1 MATRILVAAALT
13 MAALGPQTAAAQMHT
28 VMTSSGALAGAVARG
43 VVTYKAIPYAAPPI
57 GARRFSAPHEPARWR
72 GVRSVADFAP
82 ACMQTGVSMPG
93 EVPPPVSEDC
103 LYLNIWTPAAKATHR
118 RAVMVWIHGGGYT
131 NGSAAMPLYWGDH
144 LAKQGIVVVTIAYR
158 LGPFGYLCHPAL
170 TAESVHGSCG
180 NYALLDQIAALRW
193 VQRNISAFDGDSSR
207 VTIAGQSAGS
217 MSVSMLLSS
226 PLATG
231 LFRGAIGQSGGVF
244 EPTQLA
250 PQYRQRDAETQGVA
264 YAASVGA
271 PSLDSL
277 RALPAARLLGGH
289 AMQVAHP
296 VLEPYVLP
304 RSPYDAYVHG
314 EQPDVPV
321 LIGSNAEEARSLVDV
336 SQVRAATFDADIT
349 ARFGALPPALFAAY
363 PHATDADARA
373 ARLDFERDLRF
384 GWDMWAWARLHA
396 AQSRAP
402 VYAYRFER
410 RPPFP
415 ATSIHAG
422 WGASHFAE
430 LWYMFDHLDQA
441 PWKSQPADRV
451 LARAM
456 SRYWVNFVKTGDPN
470 AAGLAP
476 WTPYAAAQPHV
487 MRLGDTLEMGDVL
500 GVDRLHVFDDVYAR
514 VRGKPFGIR

>member
-1 MATRILVAAALT
+1 
-13 MAALGPQTAAAQMHT
+13 
-28 VMTSSGALAGAVARG
+28 
-43 VVTYKAIPYAAPPI
+43 
-57 GARRFSAPHEPARWR
+57 
-72 GVRSVADFAP
+72 
-82 ACMQTGVSMPG
+82 MQNGVSMPG
-93 EVPPPVSEDC
+93 EVVPAISEDC
-103 LYLNIWTPAAKATHR
+103 LYLNIWTPAATATHR

-131 NGSAAMPLYWGDH
+131 NGSAAMPLYWGDQ
-144 LAKQGIVVVTIAYR
+144 LAKQGIIVVTIAYR

-170 TAESVHGSCG
+170 TAESAHRSCG
-180 NYALLDQIAALRW
+180 NYGLLDQIAALRW
-193 VQRNISAFDGDSSR
+193 VQRNISAFNGDPSR

-226 PLATG
+226 PLAKG

-250 PQYRQRDAETQGVA
+250 PQYQQR
-264 YAASVGA
+264 AASVGA

-277 RALPAARLLGGH
+277 RALPAARLLGGI
-289 AMQVAHP
+289 AIQITHP
-296 VLEPYVLP
+296 VLEPYALP

-314 EQPDVPV
+314 EQLDVPV
-321 LIGSNAEEARSLVDV
+321 LIGSNAEEARSLMDV
-336 SQVRAATFDADIT
+336 AHVSAATFDADIT
-349 ARFGALPPALFAAY
+349 ARFGALPPPLLAAY
-363 PHATDADARA
+363 PHATDDDART

-384 GWDMWAWARLHA
+384 GWDMLTWARLHA
-396 AQSRAP
+396 AHSREP

-415 ATSIHAG
+415 TTSIHAG

-430 LWYMFDHLDQA
+430 LWYMSDHLDQA
-441 PWKSQPADRV
+441 PWAWSPADRV

-476 WTPYAAAQPHV
+476 WTPYSATQPRV

-500 GVDRLHVFDDVYAR
+500 GVDRLLVFDDVYAK
-514 VRGKPFGIR
+514 VRGKPFGVR